1 MVRTAVGFA
10 ADNLAVNNLAVER
23 RSLAVGTSLV
33 ADRSLAV
40 GTSLVADHSLVGMP
54 ADNLA
59 ADNLAV
65 DNLAVERHSLQV
77 LLAALIAQRGL
88 EVQIVLLVCP

>member
-1 MVRTAVGFA
+1 MGFA
-10 ADNLAVNNLAVER
+10 ADNLAVDNLAVER
-23 RSLAVGTSLV
+23 HSLAVGTSLV
-33 ADRSLAV
+33 ADCSLA
-40 GTSLVADHSLVGMP
+40 GMP

-77 LLAALIAQRGL
+77 LQVLLAALIAQRGL
-88 EVQIVLLVCP
+88 EVQIVLLVCPP